1 MSDNTK
7 KSTNTWSL
15 TEVLSGACKSV
26 VPKAMIARIAQK
38 NGGEKKSGFDWAVVS
53 EEGERISSEEI
64 TFPGRR
70 VSDSGET
77 PTTIPFPK
85 RDISCS
91 KQTFLD
97 SGSELGTQ
105 NVSLHLRFDESHTRG
120 PFFPKLD
127 SAPPEAREP
136 LFCISE
142 ANEISELLKQNRTFD
157 PEVMFE
163 RLKSLQ
169 PTVEEEVP
177 PAREKRPTAAFRSH
191 LSKESDAFDAPQS
204 IGVPE
209 ELLESGDLL
218 SEPVVV
224 RSLEMIS
231 DKESEDEDESG
242 DYESDERTIEF
253 VSRTNRQRQ
262 RSGQRARVRR
272 RRISETVKT
281 AAENSEAIGK
291 LAEIWPGLPEH
302 VRNTILEIALR

>member
-38 NGGEKKSGFDWAVVS
+38 NGGKKSGFDWAVVS

-64 TFPGRR
+64 TFPGRC
-70 VSDSGET
+70 VSDNGET
-77 PTTIPFPK
+77 PATIPFPK
-85 RDISCS
+85 KDISCS
-91 KQTFLD
+91 KLAFSD

-105 NVSLHLRFDESHTRG
+105 NVSLHLRFDEPHTRG

-127 SAPPEAREP
+127 SDPPKEREP
-136 LFCISE
+136 LFCVSE
-142 ANEISELLKQNRTFD
+142 ATEISELLKQNRTFD
-157 PEVMFE
+157 PEVMLQ

-169 PTVEEEVP
+169 TTIEEEVP

-191 LSKESDAFDAPQS
+191 LSKASDTFDAPQS

-231 DKESEDEDESG
+231 DEEPEEEDESG
-242 DYESDERTIEF
+242 VYETDERTIEF

-262 RSGQRARVRR
+262 RSGKRARVRR
-272 RRISETVKT
+272 KRISETVKT
-281 AAENSEAIGK
+281 AAENSETIGK